1 MENLVRDISSDELPF
16 INAEIGGSKLDF
28 EFSVDYETNFR
39 DYLKNGAMGVVGE
52 MPVGINN
59 TVQMRWETG
68 LALPRIQTMLHC
80 SYDNSTCYQ
89 AKVVPVIFDM
99 SAHSGYSNGGMNLT
113 ITGHGFDNGTINAT
127 VDGIPCKVTS

>member
-39 DYLKNGAMGVVGE
+39 DYFKNGAMGVVGE

-59 TVQMRWETG
+59 TV
-68 LALPRIQTMLHC
+68 
-80 SYDNSTCYQ
+80 
-89 AKVVPVIFDM
+89 
-99 SAHSGYSNGGMNLT
+99 
-113 ITGHGFDNGTINAT
+113 
-127 VDGIPCKVTS
+127 